1 MIAGNAQER
10 TETASHK
17 TRQNQLVALMASRT
31 SQWILLLMLTLDS
44 VAFALTEEELRE
56 GDRLLQAGEYR
67 RAEALY
73 RAALEKD
80 SSDAQARLRLLN
92 LLVVEDRITEAA
104 THLDYLVQQGYS
116 QFVLSWA
123 RDGDNPRAIA
133 QAAFAISSPDQPNT
147 VLFSASV
154 GWAEAD
160 AQAAQDWILSLPVG
174 VARDWALAGMA
185 RGMANVGQTVTPTAL
200 GAFSSDRTRQER
212 LLFVIPTLARHDA
225 SEARALIE
233 TYITEPDI
241 RERVE
246 RAYETAL
253 ELPPP

>member
-1 MIAGNAQER
+1 M
-10 TETASHK
+10 
-17 TRQNQLVALMASRT
+17 T
-31 SQWILLLMLTLDS
+31 SQISNWILVVVVSFDS

-56 GDRLLQAGEYR
+56 GDWLVEAGQYQQ
-67 RAEALY
+67 AEALY

-80 SSDAQARLRLLN
+80 ANDVQARRRLVNVLMA
-92 LLVVEDRITEAA
+92 EDKVAEAA
-104 THLDYLVQQGYS
+104 HLVQQDDS
-116 QFVLSWA
+116 VLAWA
-123 RDGDNPRAIA
+123 RSSENPRAVLR
-133 QAAFAISSPDQPNT
+133 AAFAISGPDQPNN

-200 GAFSSDRTRQER
+200 GAFSNERTRQER
-212 LLFVIPTLARHDA
+212 LLFVIPTLARHNA
-225 SEARALIE
+225 PEARALID

-246 RAYETAL
+246 QAYHTAL
-253 ELPPP
+253 TLPPP